1 MLDLMSEAPGPLPG
15 APPPDPWFRRHPTI
29 AVTVAVALFAG
40 VLTLRLV
47 SDDPADAFSML
58 YALPVA
64 LLASTYGVRGGTL
77 AGVVAVGLIVVWAA
91 ARHVTLS
98 PVGWTSRVVPLL
110 LLGVLLG
117 LATDQARRAEVVRR
131 QLEGSALL
139 HREAIEINDLLVQ
152 GLAAARLYFEGGD
165 VETGRRLLDE
175 TIGQARELV
184 SGLIRRADMGG
195 QTVAISNDQPRDP
208 RSSPS

>member
-1 MLDLMSEAPGPLPG
+1 MLDLMSDASGPLPG
-15 APPPDPWFRRHPTI
+15 SQPPDPWFRRHPT
-29 AVTVAVALFAG
+29 AAATVAVALFAG
-40 VLTLRLV
+40 VLTLRLA

-64 LLASTYGVRGGTL
+64 LLASAYGVRGGSL
-77 AGVVAVGLIVVWAA
+77 AGFVAVGLIVLWAGTQ
-91 ARHVTLS
+91 HVALS
-98 PVGWTSRVVPLL
+98 PTGWTSRVVPLL

-117 LATDQARRAEVVRR
+117 QATDQARRAEAERR

-152 GLAAARLYFEGGD
+152 GLAAARLYFEAGD

-175 TIGQARELV
+175 TIGQARDLV

-195 QTVAISNDQPRDP
+195 QTVTIINDQPSD
-208 RSSPS
+208 SGGSA